1 MVQRSGSLPFL
12 AALSAKRKPQRG
24 CHGSREDI
32 ADRENM
38 SAKGHEA
45 NSGTI
50 VAGYMR
56 LTAGGFHWPSKM
68 AASAQ

>member
-1 MVQRSGSLPFL
+1 VTE
-12 AALSAKRKPQRG
+12 
-24 CHGSREDI
+24 EDI